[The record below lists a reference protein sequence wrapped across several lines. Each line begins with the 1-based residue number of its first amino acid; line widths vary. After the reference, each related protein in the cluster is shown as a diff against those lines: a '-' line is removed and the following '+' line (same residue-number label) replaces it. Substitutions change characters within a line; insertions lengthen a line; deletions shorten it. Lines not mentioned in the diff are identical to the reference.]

1 MSASGTTPDA
11 TLVALAASGGFLLAG
26 MVLGV
31 WKYRW
36 MLDDP
41 SHRAPVYVDVAHRA
55 ALMYSFACLVLR
67 ELAALSPYSAGVTLA
82 ATMTPIA
89 LFATAVLTYVWHG
102 LRRRTD
108 NQFSE
113 RNLMTTWGMVVLVV
127 GEISGVAVLLWG
139 VVSTRL
145 L

>member
-1 MSASGTTPDA
+1 MSTEGATPDA
-11 TLVALAASGGFLLAG
+11 ALFALAASGGFLLAG

-67 ELAALSPYSAGVTLA
+67 ELAALSPYSPGTTLT
-82 ATMTPIA
+82 ATAVPIA

-102 LRRRTD
+102 LRGRTD
-108 NQFSE
+108 NQFAE
-113 RNLMTTWGMVVLVV
+113 RNLLTTWGMVVLIV
-127 GEISGVAVLLWG
+127 GEVSGVAVLLWG
-139 VVSTRL
+139 FVSTRL